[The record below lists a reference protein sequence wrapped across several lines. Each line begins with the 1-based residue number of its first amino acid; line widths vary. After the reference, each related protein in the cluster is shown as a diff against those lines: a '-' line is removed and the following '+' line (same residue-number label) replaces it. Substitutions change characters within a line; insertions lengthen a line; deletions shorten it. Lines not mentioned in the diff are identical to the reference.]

1 MQSGARSR
9 SLEVLWQAAGKVHD
23 VGRAVPKPTEAAVHA
38 AAAASRIGPYLLALF
53 TSNTRASWMTTWTG
67 LLVTNLRLTPQT
79 MSDNIS
85 RVHLCSEQ
93 GDTCPSIGY
102 V

>member
-38 AAAASRIGPYLLALF
+38 AAAAASRIGPYLLALF
-53 TSNTRASWMTTWTG
+53 TSNHQGVMDDDLDWITG
-67 LLVTNLRLTPQT
+67 DKSPAHSPDHVGQY
-79 MSDNIS
+79 I
-85 RVHLCSEQ
+85 
-93 GDTCPSIGY
+93 
-102 V
+102 